1 MVGIASLAL
10 GAVELA
16 AGLAQNANRETPEQY
31 QETAEMKSARARGR
45 QMAQGG
51 FTPAEKAAFKQ
62 SLAATGNTAYRRGV
76 DLAGGNL
83 AGALRAGIN
92 AQQLNAQNQFSGQD
106 AQLMRQNISQSNA
119 LEQGYQ
125 GLKNAQTDQQ
135 RQVAAQ
141 QAQAAQQSIN
151 SGLGNLGSA
160 LNLQQALNYQPNM
173 GGGGSNAPMT
183 QNQGYGYSDIPTMT
197 PSGQVAPVGLGNYQ
211 IGANS
216 NVQGYQPN
224 MFYNPN
230 TTYNYGLTN
239 PFLGQYGI
247 R

>member
-10 GAVELA
+10 GAVQLA

-31 QETAEMKSARARGR
+31 QETAEMKAARSRAA
-45 QMAQGG
+45 QMAKSG

-76 DLAGGNL
+76 DLAGNL
-83 AGALRAGIN
+83 AGALRAVIN
-92 AQQLNAQNQFSGQD
+92 AQQLNAQNQFAGQD

-173 GGGGSNAPMT
+173 GGGSNAPM
-183 QNQGYGYSDIPTMT
+183 QVNYGSNNNPNAFNYNFVNPNQS
-197 PSGQVAPVGLGNYQ
+197 QGLGNN
-211 IGANS
+211 GF
-216 NVQGYQPN
+216 GW
-224 MFYNPN
+224 
-230 TTYNYGLTN
+230 TDEYGVFHN
-239 PFLGQYGI
+239 F
-247 R
+247 

>member
-1 MVGIASLAL
+1 MIGIASLAL
-10 GAVELA
+10 GAVQMGVGLYQA
-16 AGLAQNANRETPEQY
+16 ANAEDPQQY
-31 QETAEMKSARARGR
+31 QETSEMRAARSRAA
-45 QMAQGG
+45 QMAQSG

-62 SLAATGNTAYRRGV
+62 SLAATGNTAFRRGV
-76 DLAGGNL
+76 DLAGGL

-92 AQQLNAQNQFSGQD
+92 AQQLNAQNQFAGQD
-106 AQLMRQNISQSNA
+106 AQLHRQNIAQSNS

-125 GLKNAQTDQQ
+125 GLKNAQVDQQ
-135 RQVAAQ
+135 RQVAQ
-141 QAQAAQQSIN
+141 QQNASATQSIN

-183 QNQGYGYSDIPTMT
+183 QTPAYGYSDIPTMT